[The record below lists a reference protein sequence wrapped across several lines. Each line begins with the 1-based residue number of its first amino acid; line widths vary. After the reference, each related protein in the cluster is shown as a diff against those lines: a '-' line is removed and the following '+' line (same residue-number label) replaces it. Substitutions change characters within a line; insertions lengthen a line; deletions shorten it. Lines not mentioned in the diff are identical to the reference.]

1 MIGCLI
7 GDLIIMFIEVPDR
20 DIAMRLVVESSEYIH
35 NLRNDWAEKT
45 AEIIKEDV
53 EFVNHVYTHPTEF
66 QIRSIADKA
75 FIIYGPKPE
84 KNCLYIYEL
93 YVSPECRGKHYG
105 KALLEHVI
113 KYYKKFYENQHNLPY
128 LKLSVDKNNY
138 SAINFYKLNKFAIDE
153 TLDNISYD
161 MVYTG
166 KVSF

>member
-1 MIGCLI
+1 
-7 GDLIIMFIEVPDR
+7 MFIEVPDK

-53 EFVNHVYTHPTEF
+53 EFINYVYSHPVDF

-75 FIIYGPKPE
+75 FIIYGPRPE

-93 YVSPECRGKHYG
+93 YVEPEYRGKHYG

-113 KYYKKFYENQHNLPY
+113 KYYKKFYENQYSLPY

-138 SAINFYKLNKFAIDE
+138 SAINFYKLNKFQLNGVLDE
-153 TLDNISYD
+153 TSYD

-166 KVSF
+166 KVTL